1 MHSVNNSR
9 PNDNFTTFNTTSDPP
24 TLFAPGELIAAKS
37 LYGTLGFVG
46 SAENLVVIAAI
57 ATNDV
62 LLDVPSNWFV
72 LSLALADAVVS
83 VAAFPRCVHLPES
96 AMVFLGVCLQFAL
109 LASAGNLLFLT
120 FNRFLSV
127 YDSLRYPSRMTVER
141 AKHLVLA
148 PWCVAVLLTILTGLS
163 IVTGT
168 KLLYVPISYYIST
181 TVITLALNVYMLKA
195 AMKQRNAIKILHVG
209 IATGHQRTLRR
220 EHRLWLRL
228 VIVAGTFIAC
238 CIPTMVIMAS
248 YPTAKDRIES
258 PSFFREATW
267 AYFVALVN
275 AVVDPVV
282 YFMTGGEF
290 KRFLSKVKRCVF
302 PRSAAVNFVN

>member
-1 MHSVNNSR
+1 MVCRGSSHDFNWLVRHSRHPAVIRADLDFYNLYHPRAQRLHSESR
-9 PNDNFTTFNTTSDPP
+9 D
-24 TLFAPGELIAAKS
+24 K
-37 LYGTLGFVG
+37 
-46 SAENLVVIAAI
+46 
-57 ATNDV
+57 ATQCHQ
-62 LLDVPSNWFV
+62 
-72 LSLALADAVVS
+72 DAT
-83 VAAFPRCVHLPES
+83 R
-96 AMVFLGVCLQFAL
+96 
-109 LASAGNLLFLT
+109 
-120 FNRFLSV
+120 
-127 YDSLRYPSRMTVER
+127 
-141 AKHLVLA
+141 
-148 PWCVAVLLTILTGLS
+148 W
-163 IVTGT
+163 
-168 KLLYVPISYYIST
+168 YV
-181 TVITLALNVYMLKA
+181 
-195 AMKQRNAIKILHVG
+195 
-209 IATGHQRTLRR
+209 ATGHQRTLRR